1 MLILFSLIL
10 VFIVTLPFT
19 LWLFGVRP
27 YCLRHGKGYTP
38 GANLNV
44 TMWIDWQQATEV
56 ARAEGDRRMLV
67 FLRLCLVV
75 NLTFVLF
82 WFLALVS
89 GLLN

>member
-10 VFIVTLPFT
+10 VFIVTLPFI

-44 TMWIDWQQATEV
+44 TMWID
-56 ARAEGDRRMLV
+56 
-67 FLRLCLVV
+67 
-75 NLTFVLF
+75 
-82 WFLALVS
+82 
-89 GLLN
+89 